1 MTSTEILST
10 VDVNIKNNMLTA
22 SRLLNVKEFQKY
34 KAKEDKR
41 KKQMLWKCGARRF
54 KFK

>member
-1 MTSTEILST
+1 MAIEIA
-10 VDVNIKNNMLTA
+10 NKINNNWITI
-22 SRLLNVKEFQKY
+22 SRTLQVADFQIY

-41 KKQMLWKCGARRF
+41 NKQMLWKCGARRF